1 MKLYNVAKRFR
12 IDKPDKFHLS
22 KHDPA
27 ECYGLTADK
36 KDAKTMLAEGIAR
49 LAELQERLYAE
60 DRWSVLIV
68 LQAMD
73 AAGKD

>member
-1 MKLYNVAKRFR
+1 MKLLQRR
-12 IDKPDKFHLS
+12 QTLPHRQTWDKFHLS

-73 AAGKD
+73 AAAG